1 MTILCWGNYD
11 FSKKADLESP
21 VQSSC
26 ARGKPVKTI
35 KRLAGLA
42 FLATASAT
50 FAHGTSTT
58 HASAAPSRA
67 EQTEWGIAGSPGK
80 VTRTIALRMTDAMRF
95 EPDRIEVR
103 QGDTIR
109 LRVANR
115 GRLLHEIV
123 LGTSQALDAHAEL
136 MKKYPGMEHD
146 EAHMAH
152 VPAGRK
158 GEIVWTFNRT
168 GEFAYACLI
177 PGHFE
182 AGMVGKI
189 LVTSR

>member
-1 MTILCWGNYD
+1 M
-11 FSKKADLESP
+11 
-21 VQSSC
+21 
-26 ARGKPVKTI
+26 KTM
-35 KRLAGLA
+35 KTFT
-42 FLATASAT
+42 FLALLAMAGPIY
-50 FAHGTSTT
+50 AHGNSTT
-58 HASAAPSRA
+58 HATTAPLRA

-80 VTRTIALRMTDAMRF
+80 VKRTIALHMTDAMRF

-103 QGDTIR
+103 EGDTVR

-123 LGTSQALDAHAEL
+123 LGTPQALGAHAEL

-152 VPAGRK
+152 VAAGRQ
-158 GEIVWTFNRT
+158 GEIVWTFNRV
-168 GEFAYACLI
+168 GEFAFACLI

-182 AGMVGKI
+182 AGMVGQI
-189 LVTSR
+189 VVRPR